1 MATSQKNPNYGE
13 GLAHSMTCEALH
25 LLIAYPQ
32 RTEQAIFI
40 ESYIY
45 YIMIYLNLARKPLL
59 LSKA

>member
-1 MATSQKNPNYGE
+1 MATSHKKNPNYGE

-40 ESYIY
+40 GSHIY
-45 YIMIYLNLARKPLL
+45 FIMIYTKF
-59 LSKA
+59 